1 MNTLLDIEELVVQF
15 ELERE
20 GVIRAVDTLS
30 LTVREGETLG
40 LVGKSGSGKS
50 VLAHS
55 ILRLVPSL
63 GEICSGRVVWKGED
77 LLDFSE
83 KEMRAVRGGEIAMIS
98 QNAQLSLNPVYSVGK
113 QLVDIITLHRDCS
126 SEEAKEIAVQLL
138 KDVRVPE
145 AVGRLDNYPHQFSQ
159 GMCQR
164 IMIAAALACQP
175 RLLIADEPTASLD
188 VVVQSEIMDL
198 LRSIS
203 ADQKY
208 NMTVLFISHDL
219 GVVAQLCD
227 RVAVMRDGQ
236 ILEVGSAEDIY
247 ARPEHEYT
255 QQLLEA
261 VPVPDPGAQS
271 EKVAVS

>member
-15 ELERE
+15 ELER
-20 GVIRAVDTLS
+20 VIRAVDTLS

-55 ILRLVPSL
+55 ILRLVPSP
-63 GEICSGRVVWKGED
+63 GEICSGRVVWKGKD
-77 LLDFSE
+77 LLGFSE

-126 SEEAKEIAVQLL
+126 TEEAKEIAVQLL

>member
-1 MNTLLDIEELVVQF
+1 MNVLLDIQDLVVQF
-15 ELERE
+15 RLKRE
-20 GVIRAVDTLS
+20 GVLRAVDSLS
-30 LTVREGETLG
+30 LRIHEGETLG
-40 LVGKSGSGKS
+40 LVGQSGSGKS

-55 ILRLVPSL
+55 ILRLVPSP
-63 GEICSGRVVWKGED
+63 GEICSGRMLWRGRD
-77 LLDFSE
+77 LLSLSE
-83 KEMRAVRGGEIAMIS
+83 KEMRAIRGGRIAMIS
-98 QNAQLSLNPVYSVGK
+98 QNAQLSLNPVYPIGK
-113 QLVDIITLHRDCS
+113 QLVDIITLHRDCTS
-126 SEEAKEIAVQLL
+126 KEAKEIAVQLL

-145 AVGRLDNYPHQFSQ
+145 AVGRLDHYPHQFSQ

-203 ADQKY
+203 IQQKY
-208 NMTVLFISHDL
+208 DTTILFISHDL

-236 ILEVGSAEDIY
+236 ILEVGSAKDIY
-247 ARPEHEYT
+247 AHPKDDYT
-255 QQLLEA
+255 RQLLEA
-261 VPVPDPGAQS
+261 VPVPDPSTQS
-271 EKVAVS
+271 EKITVS

>member
-55 ILRLVPSL
+55 ILRLVPSP
-63 GEICSGRVVWKGED
+63 GEICSGRIVWKGKD
-77 LLDFSE
+77 LLGFSE

-126 SEEAKEIAVQLL
+126 TEEAKEIAVQLL

>member
-55 ILRLVPSL
+55 ILRLVPSP
-63 GEICSGRVVWKGED
+63 GEICSGRVVWKGKD
-77 LLDFSE
+77 LLGFSE

-126 SEEAKEIAVQLL
+126 TEEAKEIAVQLL

>member
-55 ILRLVPSL
+55 ILRLVPSP

-126 SEEAKEIAVQLL
+126 TEEAKEIAVQLL

>member
-1 MNTLLDIEELVVQF
+1 MNTLLNIEELVVQF

-20 GVIRAVDTLS
+20 GMIRAVDTLS

-55 ILRLVPSL
+55 ILRLVPSP
-63 GEICSGRVVWKGED
+63 GEICSGRVVWKGKD

>member
-1 MNTLLDIEELVVQF
+1 MNTLLDIDELVVQF

-20 GVIRAVDTLS
+20 GVIRAVDSLS
-30 LTVREGETLG
+30 LAVHEGETLG

-55 ILRLVPSL
+55 ILRLVPSP
-63 GEICSGRVVWKGED
+63 GEIRSGRMMWRGRD
-77 LLDFSE
+77 LLTLSE
-83 KEMRAVRGGEIAMIS
+83 KEMRTIRGGEIAMIS
-98 QNAQLSLNPVYSVGK
+98 QNAQLSLNPVYPIGK

-126 SEEAKEIAVQLL
+126 SKKAEEIAVQLL

-145 AVGRLDNYPHQFSQ
+145 AVGRLDHYPNQFSQ

-203 ADQKY
+203 AEQKY
-208 NMTVLFISHDL
+208 DMTVLFISHDL

-236 ILEVGSAEDIY
+236 ILEVGSAENIY

-261 VPVPDPGAQS
+261 VPVPDPDAQS